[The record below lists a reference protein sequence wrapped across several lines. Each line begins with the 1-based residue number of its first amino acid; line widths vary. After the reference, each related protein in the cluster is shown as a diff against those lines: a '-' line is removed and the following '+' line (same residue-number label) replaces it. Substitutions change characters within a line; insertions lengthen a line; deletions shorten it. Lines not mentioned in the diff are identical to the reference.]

1 MKVNIISV
9 GTIKEKYLK
18 DAIAEYAKRLFA
30 YIDLNFI
37 EIEETTFKNENE
49 STIKKVLSEEGQ
61 KILEKINFIKR
72 EKCYIIILD
81 IIGRELSTIDFYN
94 LIKEKKL
101 SGISNFVFVI
111 GGSYGLSDDVKKIA
125 DLRLSFSKM
134 TFPHQLFRLILIE
147 QIYRI
152 MKIDRNE
159 PYHK

>member
-49 STIKKVLSEEGQ
+49 SNIKKVLSEEGQ

-81 IIGRELSTIDFYN
+81 IKGRELSTIDFYN

-125 DLRLSFSKM
+125 DLKLSFSKM